1 MRLVLVHGLCP
12 PVNPLVGGLFRKGGQ
27 GVEIQHQMAGH
38 SALGLQMQGGDR
50 TGAGHG
56 GRHGMHG
63 HVGDLP
69 LKRATGQFPTRHA
82 LRTGGRIGGRIGVG
96 RIGVGRIGVGRIGG
110 GRFYGNTGTMVGGGV
125 SWAGPA
131 AAAGVP

>member
-12 PVNPLVGGLFRKGGQ
+12 LVNPLVHPLVDRCGLFGKGGQ

-50 TGAGHG
+50 TGPGHG

-69 LKRATGQFPTRHA
+69 LKRATGQLPTRHA
-82 LRTGGRIGGRIGVG
+82 RRTGGRTVGRIGGRTGV
-96 RIGVGRIGVGRIGG
+96 
-110 GRFYGNTGTMVGGGV
+110 GRFYGDTGTMVGGGV

>member
-12 PVNPLVGGLFRKGGQ
+12 LVNPLVHPLVHPPVDRCGLFGKGGQ

-50 TGAGHG
+50 TGPGHG

-69 LKRATGQFPTRHA
+69 LKRATGQLPTRHA
-82 LRTGGRIGGRIGVG
+82 LRTGGRTGGRIGVG
-96 RIGVGRIGVGRIGG
+96 RV
-110 GRFYGNTGTMVGGGV
+110 YGDTGTMVGGGV